1 MDRGNIVIMLLTSIL
16 GACVFVLLMG
26 NFSGD
31 IGPFEIHLSVDFV
44 SEGITEVVIPP
55 IGKIRAHTHLSPM
68 KIVLKLNNIN
78 LDELERLLDK
88 NINRQKLL
96 EGYKKDI
103 KLLVKVFAVKL
114 LFLGCLGA
122 CFAAFLFNYKKPKFV
137 VLSGFIGILVIG
149 LLLATTYY
157 TYDVQAFK
165 DPEYVGIIKGAPWML
180 GLAEKAVAEVEKLGD
195 KLQLMA
201 KNVYQLFEKINTLE
215 PIELK
220 KTKIK
225 VLHVSD
231 IHNNPATMDFIEEV
245 VKSFQVDFIIDT
257 GDITDYGTPIEA
269 KLLERIRSFKVP
281 YLFVPGNHDSPEIVK
296 KMKDIDN
303 VVVLNRTAINID
315 GLTVFG
321 VPDPASKTN
330 QIVLSQEYSE
340 SQYVDEIQKDLR
352 KNDESPI
359 DILAF
364 HDPKLAKIFANKA
377 PVILFGHTHALGI
390 EKTNRSILINAGTSG
405 GAGIRGLLTNKD
417 IPYSVVLLYFSMD
430 NNLLAADIIK
440 VRNLEKGLVLERIVF
455 DKKEGYFEEN
465 QEFYSLE
472 FGR

>member
-1 MDRGNIVIMLLTSIL
+1 MNKRNIVMILLTSIL

-26 NFSGD
+26 NFSGY
-31 IGPFEIHLSVDFV
+31 IGPFEILLSVDFV
-44 SEGITEVVIPP
+44 SEGVTEVVIPP
-55 IGKIRAHTHLSPM
+55 IGKIKAHTHLSPM

-88 NINRQKLL
+88 NINQKELL

-103 KLLVKVFAVKL
+103 KSLVKVFAVKL

-149 LLLATTYY
+149 LLLAATYY

-180 GLAEKAVAEVEKLGD
+180 GLAEKAIVEVEKLGD
-195 KLQLMA
+195 KLQLMT

-215 PIELK
+215 PAELE

-225 VLHVSD
+225 VLHISD
-231 IHNNPATMDFIEEV
+231 IHNNPAAMDFVKEV
-245 VKSFQVDFIIDT
+245 VESFRIDFIIDT

-281 YLFVPGNHDSPEIVK
+281 YLFVPGNHDSPQIVK
-296 KMKDIDN
+296 KMKNIEN
-303 VVVLNRTAINID
+303 VVVLDRTRIYIK
-315 GLTVFG
+315 GLTVYG

-330 QIVLSQEYSE
+330 QIVPFQEYDE
-340 SQYVDEIQKDLR
+340 SQHINEIQNDLKER
-352 KNDESPI
+352 DDSLI
-359 DILAF
+359 DVLAF
-364 HDPKLAKIFANKA
+364 HDPKLAKKFINEA
-377 PVILFGHTHALGI
+377 PVILFGHTHTLGI
-390 EKTNRSILINAGTSG
+390 EKADKSILVNAGTSG

-417 IPYSVVLLYFSMD
+417 IPYSVVLLYFSTD
-430 NNLLAADIIK
+430 NKLLAADIIK
-440 VRNLEKGLVLERIVF
+440 VHNLKKGLVLERVVF
-455 DKKEGYFEEN
+455 DKGVVF
-465 QEFYSLE
+465 
-472 FGR
+472 